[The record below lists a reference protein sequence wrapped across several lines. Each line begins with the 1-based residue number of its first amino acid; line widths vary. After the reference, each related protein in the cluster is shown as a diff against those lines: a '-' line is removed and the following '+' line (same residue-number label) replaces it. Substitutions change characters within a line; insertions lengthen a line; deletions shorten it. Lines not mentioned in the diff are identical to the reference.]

1 MIKTISSG
9 TLFGQKVKQNY
20 NQFAFAKTG
29 LHLIQ
34 IDKKTFD
41 SLIEE
46 TNERKANQK
55 NYFLKKFFPKLRMY
69 SDDILKSMKN
79 YFIREEY
86 GKYTKIITDGDY
98 DEFVYIVL
106 SGNLAIVKSIERIK
120 NLKDKLMTNNE
131 LKNKRYVVLD
141 ELSKGDVFGIYS
153 AIKHHKNNHTV
164 IVTSEKA
171 EVYKIMKAHCLL
183 YFGGYFGTIPEAL
196 KGADCIQQ
204 NNLLNKLNF
213 MDRLDLNKIL
223 SLKYIDETS
232 KNFENRRKIVDESE
246 INNNLKDAW
255 KELENLS
262 SKLSDFKSNLFKNN
276 ETKEKMELLEKL
288 KKNEKEDGKIISFRK
303 NFIFFYSDK
312 IFYLLKLNQ
321 QMTKQK

>member
-9 TLFGQKVKQNY
+9 TLFGQKVKQNF

-34 IDKKTFD
+34 IEKKIFDK
-41 SLIEE
+41 LIDD
-46 TNERKANQK
+46 TNERKTNEK

-79 YFIREEY
+79 YFIKEEY

-98 DEFVYIVL
+98 DEFVYIIV
-106 SGNLAIVKSIERIK
+106 SGNLALVKSVEKLK
-120 NLKDKLMTNNE
+120 NLREKLILNNE
-131 LKNKRYVVLD
+131 ITNKRYVVLD
-141 ELSKGDVFGIYS
+141 ELSKGDVFGIFS

-164 IVTSEKA
+164 LVTSEKA

-196 KGADCIQQ
+196 KGIDCIQQ

-213 MDRLDLNKIL
+213 IDRLDFPNIK
-223 SLKYIDETS
+223 SLKFIDETI
-232 KNFENRRKIVDESE
+232 KHYDTRKKIIDESE

-255 KELENLS
+255 RELENLS
-262 SKLSDFKSNLFKNN
+262 NKISDFKNNLLKNN
-276 ETKEKMELLEKL
+276 ETKEKMELLERL
-288 KKNEKEDGKIISFRK
+288 KKEEKEDSSLF
-303 NFIFFYSDK
+303 
-312 IFYLLKLNQ
+312 
-321 QMTKQK
+321 